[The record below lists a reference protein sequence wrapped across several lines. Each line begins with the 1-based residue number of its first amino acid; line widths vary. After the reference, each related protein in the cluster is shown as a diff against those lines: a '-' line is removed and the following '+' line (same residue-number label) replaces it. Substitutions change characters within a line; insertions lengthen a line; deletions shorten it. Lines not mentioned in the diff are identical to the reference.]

1 MTYALATINVGGEAT
16 PVVKVQNEYYAIS
29 DIAPGLLGARPERG
43 LLALFDD
50 WEASLLALSQFVAG
64 LASGKRV
71 EAPLSVVPT
80 TDDFLAPLRYP
91 SKVVCFGANYYEHMH
106 GDAGMT
112 DYNKADVV
120 PVMFVKPASTTLVG
134 SGRSVRYPS
143 ESEMFDWEIEL
154 CAIIGKRARK
164 VSAANARSHI
174 AAFTV
179 GVDLSARD
187 WQLHQK
193 HPFKFDCFGG
203 KAFDDSCP
211 LGPWLI
217 PAEFLD
223 DRDVRLKLSLNGEV
237 KQDARTK
244 DMIWSLDEQIEAMSL
259 HMTLEPGDIIMTGTP
274 AGVGMKTGTYMKI
287 GDRIVAEIEGIGALK
302 FEIMP
307 EQDRPLDPTLCA
319 KPA

>member
-1 MTYALATINVGGEAT
+1 MTYVLATLAIDGKAT
-16 PVVKVQNEYYAIS
+16 PVAKVGDAYFAIA
-29 DIAPGLLGARPERG
+29 DIAAELLGDRPERG

-50 WEASLLALSQFVAG
+50 WAASHASLSQFAGAVAEG
-64 LASGKRV
+64 GAAATPLAVKPATG
-71 EAPLSVVPT
+71 
-80 TDDFLAPLRYP
+80 DFLTPLRYP

-120 PVMFVKPASTTLVG
+120 PVMFLKPASTTLVG
-134 SGRSVRYPS
+134 SGRSVRYPGQS
-143 ESEMFDWEIEL
+143 EKFDWEIEL
-154 CAIIGKRARK
+154 CAVVSKRAHK
-164 VSAANARSHI
+164 VSAENARSHI

-187 WQLHQK
+187 WQLHQR

-211 LGPWLI
+211 LGPWLV
-217 PAEFLD
+217 PAEYID
-223 DRDVRLKLSLNGEV
+223 DRDVRLTLSLNGEV
-237 KQDARTK
+237 KQDASTR
-244 DMIWSLDEQIEAMSL
+244 DMIWSLDEQIEAMSM

-274 AGVGMKTGTYMKI
+274 AGVGMKTGTYLKV
-287 GDRIVAEIEGIGALK
+287 GDQVTAEIEGIGRLE

-307 EQDRPLDPTLCA
+307 DRSEPLDPTRRL
-319 KPA
+319 